1 MIIIGKPSDLD
12 KLYSFPME
20 LIKDVSVTVSILCE
34 AYGYQRDIV
43 KDLGGFCYIAEDKED
58 IKNLLDT
65 WKIDLLN
72 DTAELSGKI
81 GSYTK
86 KLFILSSDYCIMVY
100 CRSDLV

>member
-43 KDLGGFCYIAEDKED
+43 KDLGGFCYIVEDKED

-72 DTAELSGKI
+72 DMAELSSKI

-100 CRSDLV
+100 YRSDII